1 MAARTRSGDAPP
13 VEVESGR
20 CITLNKNGALLRV
33 GDKAM
38 TDVETGEVR
47 IEIEHSPVT
56 IMVPSAP
63 AKTVKTREE
72 RSGTVMDLMIADSTA
87 RRRHRRRLLR
97 EIESAWRSSCRASP
111 APRSSTAS
119 ESFSRSATR
128 ASRSRSSAGSDP
140 VSEVDGR
147 VEQLIRA
154 RLAEKFPG
162 HDILGEES
170 EERPGRGH
178 DFIWA
183 IDPIDG
189 TTNFIN
195 GFPAFAASIG
205 VLYRGRPIVGALW
218 CASTHALRAG
228 VYHAHRGGLLHFDD
242 EPLKPAQNP
251 AIMRRLAGEPNLA
264 HDKAHPFEVRKTG
277 SAAIECAFVA
287 AGLLRVARFERPNV
301 WDIAGGVALVQAAG
315 GEVLTLG
322 RERLGALRNLL
333 RGRR

>member
-1 MAARTRSGDAPP
+1 MDQDQK
-13 VEVESGR
+13 
-20 CITLNKNGALLRV
+20 TLAGV
-33 GDKAM
+33 
-38 TDVETGEVR
+38 TGE
-47 IEIEHSPVT
+47 
-56 IMVPSAP
+56 A
-63 AKTVKTREE
+63 
-72 RSGTVMDLMIADSTA
+72 
-87 RRRHRRRLLR
+87 LR
-97 EIESAWRSSCRASP
+97 EIEVLAV
-111 APRSSTAS
+111 
-119 ESFSRSATR
+119 ELSRL
-128 ASRSRSSAGSDP
+128 AGAEIVNSLGKLLAVRYKGKPDEDGRFKDP
-140 VSEVDGR
+140 VSEVDAR

-205 VLYRGRPIVGALW
+205 VLYRGQPISGALW

-228 VYHAHRGGLLHFDD
+228 VYHAHLGGLLHFDD

-251 AIMRRLAGEPNLA
+251 AIIRRLAGEPNLA

-315 GEVLTLG
+315 GDVLTLG
-322 RERLGALRNLL
+322 REGWEPFEIFSAVGDNPDKLDIRNWHQPIILGERESVGLVRAMHTSVAAA
-333 RGRR
+333 